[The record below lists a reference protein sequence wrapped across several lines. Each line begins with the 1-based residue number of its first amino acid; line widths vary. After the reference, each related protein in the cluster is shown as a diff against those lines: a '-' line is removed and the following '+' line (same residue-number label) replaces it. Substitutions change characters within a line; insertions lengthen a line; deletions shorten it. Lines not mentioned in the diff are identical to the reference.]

1 MTLIS
6 QTIFQK
12 LSECIHLGNGTIAW
26 KSLMKKEELSNFI
39 LPVILFLSPLT
50 KCLYSCP
57 RCTSVFSCLALFAH
71 WWHGQGIFNMR
82 CLSSRKTRGTF
93 IICGTH
99 FPYKLYLKAEKM
111 GFFSKT
117 WRCSVWVSHQ
127 QKHTRARFDTVHSQL
142 SSINRRTYASS
153 TRSLGMCKLTLY
165 SLTF

>member
-1 MTLIS
+1 MKEPIEKRRT
-6 QTIFQK
+6 FK
-12 LSECIHLGNGTIAW
+12 LYLTYPYPVPKRPNKVPLWTPIHAQGAQV
-26 KSLMKKEELSNFI
+26 F
-39 LPVILFLSPLT
+39 
-50 KCLYSCP
+50 
-57 RCTSVFSCLALFAH
+57 FSCLALFAH
-71 WWHGQGIFNMR
+71 RWHGQGILNVR

-99 FPYKLYLKAEKM
+99 FSTNLYLKAEKM

-127 QKHTRARFDTVHSQL
+127 QKHTSTRARFDTVHSPL